1 MARERH
7 LHGSR
12 ATLARLTSN
21 TCVARTH
28 RLLLV
33 FMEKRS
39 IKNAFRLSEKRS
51 LLKAVCPFPFAE
63 EGRLAAI
70 ASDWRQLEEFCLLT
84 QNVTQQQVGQAAC
97 AQAEQAVV

>member
-1 MARERH
+1 M
-7 LHGSR
+7 
-12 ATLARLTSN
+12 
-21 TCVARTH
+21 
-28 RLLLV
+28 
-33 FMEKRS
+33 F
-39 IKNAFRLSEKRS
+39 EKRS